1 MNAVLEMKAS
11 VFDLTEGK
19 YELDSLD
26 DELPLT
32 ILCFT
37 KVNIAN
43 AFVELSIVEDFFKFS
58 KDCIDKES
66 KIITN
71 FKGAL
76 EFISQLWNLDN

>member
-1 MNAVLEMKAS
+1 MNAILEMKAS
-11 VFDLTEGK
+11 VLDLTEGK

-37 KVNIAN
+37 KVSLVN
-43 AFVELSIVEDFFKFS
+43 AFAEISIIEDFFKYS
-58 KDCIDKES
+58 KDCVDKES

-76 EFISQLWNLDN
+76 EFISQLWNLNN